1 MKEVL
6 VLKLVFGSFLTIGG
20 VILLLLAFKLFYK
33 YLIQETRC
41 TVKTKGIIKKYTLG
55 TRGGE
60 HSGIHL
66 PIVYYKVNDKEYKV
80 IGPEYK
86 SYTVKTAESPMTLE
100 NQSSFEEK
108 DGQKLIIT
116 HQVNSSIGVFK
127 NPMLELYPINSEI
140 DVYYDPKNPK
150 LAYVLRYCNRKIW
163 FWLMLFSGIII
174 LLIDCSILMF
184 I

>member
-20 VILLLLAFKLFYK
+20 VILVLLAFKLFYK
-33 YLIQETRC
+33 YLIQEKRC
-41 TVKTKGIIKKYTLG
+41 TAKINGIIKKYTLG
-55 TRGGE
+55 SRGGD

-86 SYTVKTAESPMTLE
+86 SYTVKTAESPVTLE

-108 DGQKLIIT
+108 DNQKFIIT
-116 HQVNSSIGVFK
+116 HQVNSNIGIFK
-127 NPMLELYPINSEI
+127 NPMQELFPIDSEI

>member
-20 VILLLLAFKLFYK
+20 VILLLLSFIFFYK

-80 IGPEYK
+80 
-86 SYTVKTAESPMTLE
+86 
-100 NQSSFEEK
+100 
-108 DGQKLIIT
+108 KLIIES
-116 HQVNSSIGVFK
+116 V
-127 NPMLELYPINSEI
+127 
-140 DVYYDPKNPK
+140 
-150 LAYVLRYCNRKIW
+150 
-163 FWLMLFSGIII
+163 
-174 LLIDCSILMF
+174 
-184 I
+184 